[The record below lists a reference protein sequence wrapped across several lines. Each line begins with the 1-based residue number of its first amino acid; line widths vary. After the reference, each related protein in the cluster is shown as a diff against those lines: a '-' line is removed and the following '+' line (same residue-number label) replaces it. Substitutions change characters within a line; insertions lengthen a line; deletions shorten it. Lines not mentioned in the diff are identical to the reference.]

1 MAHTEKTIAS
11 QTLFE
16 GRIIEVRRDKVEL
29 ENGRQSTRELVLH
42 HGGVCVAAL
51 DEQDRIL
58 LVRQFRYPYGKE
70 IIELP
75 AGKIEKGEDPRECGI
90 RELQEECGCTA
101 DRFEKLTELYPTP
114 GYCSEIIHLYQASG
128 LHETQQHLDPGEFL
142 DVLRVPFE
150 QAVRMV
156 LAGEIP
162 DAKTQ
167 VGILQLYA
175 QAHGTLGFAR
185 GLRPSALPNVGGE
198 APHGPHERAL
208 REIMACQIG
217 TPAYF
222 LA

>member
-16 GRIIEVRRDKVEL
+16 GRIIEVRKDKVEL

-42 HGGVCVAAL
+42 HGGVCIAAL

-101 DRFEKLTELYPTP
+101 DHFEKLTELYPTP

-150 QAVRMV
+150 EAVRMV

-175 QAHGTLGFAR
+175 QRRMGR
-185 GLRPSALPNVGGE
+185 
-198 APHGPHERAL
+198 
-208 REIMACQIG
+208 
-217 TPAYF
+217 
-222 LA
+222 

>member
-16 GRIIEVRRDKVEL
+16 GRIIEVRKDKVEL

-42 HGGVCVAAL
+42 HGGVCIAAL
-51 DEQDRIL
+51 DQQDRIL

-75 AGKIEKGEDPRECGI
+75 AGKIEKGETRASAASASCRRSAAAPP
-90 RELQEECGCTA
+90 

-162 DAKTQ
+162 TPRPRW
-167 VGILQLYA
+167 
-175 QAHGTLGFAR
+175 GFCSSM
-185 GLRPSALPNVGGE
+185 PSAWSGSFCEGAAPLCAPQCGGRS
-198 APHGPHERAL
+198 PPR
-208 REIMACQIG
+208 
-217 TPAYF
+217 PP
-222 LA
+222 

>member
-1 MAHTEKTIAS
+1 MAHTETKLSS

-16 GRIIEVRRDKVEL
+16 GRIIEVHKDKVQL
-29 ENGRQSTRELVLH
+29 ENGKETTRELVIH
-42 HGGVCVAAL
+42 HGGVCIAAL

-58 LVRQFRYPYGKE
+58 LVKQFRYPYGKE

-90 RELQEECGCTA
+90 RELREECGSTA

-114 GYCSEIIHLYQASG
+114 GYCSEIIHIYQASG
-128 LHETQQHLDPGEFL
+128 LHETQQQLDPGEFL

-150 QAVRMV
+150 EAVRMV

-175 QAHGTLGFAR
+175 KR
-185 GLRPSALPNVGGE
+185 VG
-198 APHGPHERAL
+198 R
-208 REIMACQIG
+208 
-217 TPAYF
+217 
-222 LA
+222 